1 MSIHALSENI
11 AMRNVADQLQA
22 RMLALQ
28 DENTNIPEVTPR
40 ERERERLLNCEH
52 YQLQLMDEV
61 SQANG
66 SCNHEQLVV
75 EHLKGQRT
83 SRITQGF

>member
-40 ERERERLLNCEH
+40 ERERERET
-52 YQLQLMDEV
+52 
-61 SQANG
+61 
-66 SCNHEQLVV
+66 V
-75 EHLKGQRT
+75 ELRT
-83 SRITQGF
+83 LSVATHGRGVTGKREL

>member
-40 ERERERLLNCEH
+40 ERERERDC
-52 YQLQLMDEV
+52 
-61 SQANG
+61 
-66 SCNHEQLVV
+66 
-75 EHLKGQRT
+75 
-83 SRITQGF
+83 